1 MHITWR
7 DSDRQLLFQNM
18 GKENSQHMEQNYLPL
33 G

>member
-7 DSDRQLLFQNM
+7 DSDRQLLFQNTD
-18 GKENSQHMEQNYLPL
+18 KENSQHMEQNYLPL